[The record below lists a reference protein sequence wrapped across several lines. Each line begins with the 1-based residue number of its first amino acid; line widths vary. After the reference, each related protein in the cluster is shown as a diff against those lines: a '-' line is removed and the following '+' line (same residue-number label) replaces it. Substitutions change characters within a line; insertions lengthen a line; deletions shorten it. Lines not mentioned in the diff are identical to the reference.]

1 MTLPHSCVLQSV
13 DMEKDLDRFIDYL
26 KIVKRVSPHTLR
38 SYSSDIVQFLE
49 FAKEAQS
56 ETWDYPLIRRFLAH
70 LQRQGCKKTSVA
82 RKIAALRAFFKYLV
96 RKGVLSADPTSGV
109 VPPRKEKKLPK
120 FLREEQIDALLEAPD
135 LSEPLGLR
143 DRAILETLYATGL
156 RVSELVAMNLDDIGE
171 TDELRTIGKRSK
183 ERVVLLGRA
192 AMEAIA
198 EYISS
203 VRPVLAVKSQNQSG
217 ALFLNYKGGRLT
229 ARSVGRI
236 VDKYV
241 TMVSD
246 SLKISPHSLR
256 HTFATH
262 LLANG
267 ADLRSVQELLG
278 HESAS
283 TTQIYTHVTRERL
296 KEVYDRAHPRAK
308 TEEAE

>member
-1 MTLPHSCVLQSV
+1 
-13 DMEKDLDRFIDYL
+13 MEKDLDRFIDYL

-49 FAKEAQS
+49 FAKEAQT

-70 LQRQGCKKTSVA
+70 LQRQGCEKTSVA
-82 RKIAALRAFFKYLV
+82 RKIAALRSFFTYLV
-96 RKGVLSADPTSGV
+96 RKGVLDADPTSGV

-120 FLREEQIDALLEAPD
+120 FLREEQIDVILEAPD
-135 LSEPLGLR
+135 PSEPLGLR
-143 DRAILETLYATGL
+143 DRAVLETLYATGL
-156 RVSELVAMNLDDIGE
+156 RVSELVAMDLDDIGE
-171 TDELRTIGKRSK
+171 TDEVRTVGKGSK

-198 EYISS
+198 EYISAA
-203 VRPVLAVKSQNQSG
+203 RPILAVKSQDQCS
-217 ALFLNYKGGRLT
+217 ALFLNYRGGRLT

-241 TMVSD
+241 AMVSD

-262 LLANG
+262 LLAHG

-308 TEEAE
+308 TEEAT